1 MGPIQ
6 MHPPAQMAQN
16 SPLPVLL
23 FVFQDSLAGGR
34 RGRGGSGGFL
44 FFPKDLLHI
53 VYPHPDDTADHNCGG
68 AQGPDPQDLEAR
80 ALLAPPRHH

>member
-1 MGPIQ
+1 MTQFGPPRGSGQ
-6 MHPPAQMAQN
+6 PF
-16 SPLPVLL
+16 LPVLL

-53 VYPHPDDTADHNCGG
+53 VYPHPDDTADHNCKQISKSSAGTG
-68 AQGPDPQDLEAR
+68 VSSHD
-80 ALLAPPRHH
+80 